1 MHPFHRELDH
11 TSLNL
16 REIKNVVD
24 QVERTGCTGVD
35 DVDMF
40 QVLCIQRAVVSTMQ
54 EAVLIPSALELKIV
68 TRLILQVA

>member
-1 MHPFHRELDH
+1 MHPFHGELDH